1 MKVLRTCLMGLSLG
15 SGCISNVC
23 AEDPAVIH
31 SVSQHAKEL
40 KKAPDFLLNDL
51 EGHSKSLDSY
61 RGKWLLLH
69 FWATWCEPCREE
81 LPSLKQLGERFQNQG
96 LVIIAIAEDSKEAVM
111 SFVKSSGLTLP
122 VLIDQYGSALRAYQI
137 KGLPT
142 TYLVNRTGLIE
153 EVIVG
158 SKDWK
163 NPTVV
168 QALAKTLS
176 RH

>member
-1 MKVLRTCLMGLSLG
+1 MKVLRTCLMGLLLG
-15 SGCISNVC
+15 GGYFSSVM
-23 AEDPAVIH
+23 AEDPAVTH
-31 SVSQHAKEL
+31 SVPQHAKEL
-40 KKAPDFLLNDL
+40 KRAPDFLLNDL

-69 FWATWCEPCREE
+69 FWATWCEPCRKE
-81 LPSLKQLGERFQNQG
+81 LPSLKQLGERFKDQG
-96 LVIIAIAEDSKEAVM
+96 LVVIAIAEDSKEAVEA
-111 SFVKSSGLTLP
+111 FVKSLELHLP

-142 TYLVNRTGLIE
+142 TYLVNRTGQIE
-153 EVIVG
+153 EIIVG

-163 NPTVV
+163 NPMVV
-168 QALAKTLS
+168 QALTKTLS